1 MVCLARRGPSSKS
14 VTSRVTG
21 PYDLLMDRR
30 PVERLDSLT
39 ELTKYEDQVLDAIAG
54 TPHGA
59 LLFLSDPGRF
69 LSEAGFVVGKGL
81 QADLDDLPGK
91 QNSPGRYEDIRAGK
105 GRAAT
110 WRVQIRSL
118 GLKSG
123 KLDKLDRRPPR

>member
-1 MVCLARRGPSSKS
+1 VN
-14 VTSRVTG
+14 
-21 PYDLLMDRR
+21 R
-30 PVERLDSLT
+30 PVERLDSLQD
-39 ELTKYEDQVLDAIAG
+39 LARYEEEILDAIAL

-59 LLFLSDPGRF
+59 LLFLSDPARF
-69 LSEAGFVVGKGL
+69 LTGAGFVVGEGL
-81 QADLDDLPGK
+81 QAELDGLPGLK

-123 KLDKLDRRPPR
+123 KLDKLDRRLPG

>member
-1 MVCLARRGPSSKS
+1 MSRLEARRKGVP
-14 VTSRVTG
+14 VN
-21 PYDLLMDRR
+21 R
-30 PVERLDSLT
+30 PVEPLDSLK
-39 ELTKYEDQVLDAIAG
+39 ELAKYEDEVLDAIAV

-59 LLFLSDPGRF
+59 LLFLSDPVRF

-81 QADLDDLPGK
+81 RDELNGSPGLK
-91 QNSPGRYEDIRAGK
+91 ASSPGRYEDIRAGK

-123 KLDKLDRRPPR
+123 KFDQLDGRLSR